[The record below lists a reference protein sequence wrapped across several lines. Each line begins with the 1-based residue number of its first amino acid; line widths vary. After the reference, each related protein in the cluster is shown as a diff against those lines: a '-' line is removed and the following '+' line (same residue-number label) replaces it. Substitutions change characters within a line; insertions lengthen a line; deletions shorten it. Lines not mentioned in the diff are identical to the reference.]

1 VSKHREA
8 NTEKQAQGSKH
19 RDASTIHLL
28 LTRAQNKQA
37 SIPRQHASAAPSM
50 LPAGLWV
57 GLRFRLRGPGGVRPA
72 EGARGAGS
80 RTASRGQ
87 GLCHPTAAWEEE
99 ATKDQS
105 ALIFDS
111 SASAA

>member
-1 VSKHREA
+1 MRMHVCVYA
-8 NTEKQAQGSKH
+8 VMQAQSCVSTVIKALYIFFSRARKTSKPASHGSK
-19 RDASTIHLL
+19 R
-28 LTRAQNKQA
+28 
-37 SIPRQHASAAPSM
+37 RQQVMWPE
-50 LPAGLWV
+50 
-57 GLRFRLRGPGGVRPA
+57 GVRPA
-72 EGARGAGS
+72 AGARGAGS
-80 RTASRGQ
+80 RTASREQ